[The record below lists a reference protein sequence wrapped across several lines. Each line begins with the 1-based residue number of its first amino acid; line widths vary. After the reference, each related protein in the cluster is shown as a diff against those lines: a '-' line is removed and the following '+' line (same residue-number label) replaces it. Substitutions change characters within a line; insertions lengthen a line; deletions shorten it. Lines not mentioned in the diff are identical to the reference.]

1 VDAIFYVVRTGCAWR
16 QLPKDFPP
24 WQTVYWYF
32 VRWHDEGTVTRV
44 HDALRAQV
52 RRAEGRSE
60 EPSAGLID
68 SQSVRT
74 ADTVPAATRGFD
86 AGKNVKGRKR
96 FLVTDTL
103 GLLLAV
109 HVMTASIQD
118 RDGAKR
124 PLLWAR
130 LDHPSLRKVWADQGF
145 AGRLADWTAQILGRE
160 LEIVRKDPGQR
171 GFRVQPKRWAIERTF
186 SWLTAHRRLARDYE
200 HHPARAETMIRWAM
214 ISVMVRWL
222 AQGCPAK
229 RPGPRPLR
237 RIAAE

>member
-1 VDAIFYVVRTGCAWR
+1 MDAIFYVVRTGCAWR

-52 RRAEGRSE
+52 RRTEGRSE

-86 AGKNVKGRKR
+86 AGKKVKGRKR
-96 FLVTDTL
+96 FLVTDTV

-109 HVMTASIQD
+109 HVVTASIQD
-118 RDGAKR
+118 RDGARRSAAVGPAGPPVHAQGLGRSRIRR
-124 PLLWAR
+124 PPGR
-130 LDHPSLRKVWADQGF
+130 LD
-145 AGRLADWTAQILGRE
+145 
-160 LEIVRKDPGQR
+160 
-171 GFRVQPKRWAIERTF
+171 
-186 SWLTAHRRLARDYE
+186 
-200 HHPARAETMIRWAM
+200 
-214 ISVMVRWL
+214 
-222 AQGCPAK
+222 
-229 RPGPRPLR
+229 RPGSS
-237 RIAAE
+237 AASWRSSEKTPASGVSGSSPSGG